1 VELVMYAEERQQLI
15 VLRAHEAGRVKVAEL
30 ADDLGVA
37 TETIRRDLAVLES
50 QGLLQR
56 VHGGAIPAGRMV
68 AFEPEVTARAQTMAE
83 EKRRI
88 AKAALAEL
96 PDGGVIFIE
105 AGSTAAVFAELLPL
119 DRELTVVTNSLPI
132 ALALA
137 RHPTRTVLTVGGRV
151 RRLSMAE
158 VDDWAL
164 RGIAGARVDVAF
176 VGTNGV
182 SARYG
187 LTTPDIAEA
196 AVKRAVLGVGSR
208 TILLADHS
216 KVGAVSLCRYGE
228 PRELD
233 LLITDSGLPAEAAQE
248 LEAAG
253 LAVMTA

>member
-1 VELVMYAEERQQLI
+1 MYAEERQQLI

-68 AFEPEVTARAQTMAE
+68 AFEPEVTARAQTMAD

-151 RRLSMAE
+151 RRLSMADERERAIARTQVIE
-158 VDDWAL
+158 VD
-164 RGIAGARVDVAF
+164 
-176 VGTNGV
+176 
-182 SARYG
+182 
-187 LTTPDIAEA
+187 
-196 AVKRAVLGVGSR
+196 
-208 TILLADHS
+208 
-216 KVGAVSLCRYGE
+216 
-228 PRELD
+228 
-233 LLITDSGLPAEAAQE
+233 LIQPA
-248 LEAAG
+248 
-253 LAVMTA
+253 